1 MSNPILADC
10 DVVAVKKGENP
21 ATSRPAY
28 KLVGE
33 VKRVLARVGNENLES
48 AVSSSMI
55 LGHAAPTKCT

>member
-1 MSNPILADC
+1 MSWRSR
-10 DVVAVKKGENP
+10 KGENP

-48 AVSSSMI
+48 AVSSSII
-55 LGHAAPTKCT
+55 LGHAAPTK